1 MYTIGLVHAS
11 DLTRFFTRQTIHE
24 LELTDESACLFLA
37 SIDEDDGN
45 VSTGQHRHIGPT
57 YIPSYFHSRVL
68 INNNDVAQMLRPLT
82 HELVS
87 VDDEIVCSTGRTKNI
102 NSWPSARTTSSSFT
116 YHGIKQSHL
125 LNSPPSSSSSLSVNE
140 EEKQI
145 NLSGTK
151 FPKFSSNLDE
161 VSHDSKFDVMS
172 QHTVITPQVSRLWS
186 KWKVWRFWSAMP
198 ILFQRTPL
206 IALIAQSQ
214 C

>member
-11 DLTRFFTRQTIHE
+11 DLARFFTRQTIRE

-37 SIDEDDGN
+37 SIDEDYGN

-102 NSWPSARTTSSSFT
+102 NSCRS
-116 YHGIKQSHL
+116 K
-125 LNSPPSSSSSLSVNE
+125 
-140 EEKQI
+140 I
-145 NLSGTK
+145 N
-151 FPKFSSNLDE
+151 
-161 VSHDSKFDVMS
+161 
-172 QHTVITPQVSRLWS
+172 
-186 KWKVWRFWSAMP
+186 
-198 ILFQRTPL
+198 
-206 IALIAQSQ
+206 
-214 C
+214 